1 MTMTTATATRKKRS
15 TGVTLATGILRQA
28 ITDVSPA
35 VSARPAKAILQNVLL
50 ADGRLTA
57 TDLEIQISAEIDYHD
72 EPLLLSHARLKSIL
86 ATAIGPEVSLTV
98 DGSVCVVSV
107 GRGVWRLPMESA
119 AEFPAWTADG
129 VRSLV
134 RLPGDQF
141 ARAVRGTCYATD
153 TESSRFALGAV
164 LVEVARASGTASF
177 VATDGRRLSLVEC
190 EHGQDVDDGTALVP
204 SRALA
209 AMAALA
215 GRSGDDEVQLEA
227 SARELS
233 ATLPGATVLARLVD
247 GRFPRWRD
255 VLGGDRAGEQVT
267 VVNRE
272 ELLSATRAAAI
283 VTTEQSKG
291 VEFAFSPDGI
301 WLHGQSSDAGESS
314 VTIDVVSGPGKAVTV
329 KLDPRF
335 VADWLRGLSSEDDP
349 NVTIGVID
357 PGSAAIFRC
366 DSCTGVVMPLSAD

>member
-1 MTMTTATATRKKRS
+1 MTTATATRKSSRRG
-15 TGVTLATGILRQA
+15 GVTIGTAAIRQA
-28 ITDVSPA
+28 VADVSPA
-35 VSARPAKAILQNVLL
+35 VTSRPARAILTNVLL

-57 TDLEIQISAEIDYHD
+57 TDLEIQISVEIDYPG
-72 EPLLLSHARLKSIL
+72 EPLLLPHARLKSIL

-119 AEFPAWTADG
+119 AEFPVWSADG

-164 LVEVARASGTASF
+164 LVEVSRDTGIASF

-291 VEFAFSPDGI
+291 LEFALAPDGI

-314 VTIDVVSGPGKAVTV
+314 VTIDVVSGPAKAVTV

-335 VADWLRGLSSEDDP
+335 VADWLKGLSAEDDP
-349 NVTIGVID
+349 NVAIGVID

-366 DSCTGVVMPLSAD
+366 DSCTGVVMPLAAD